1 MGNIHERTLKIESL
15 VNQINMIL
23 SDVRLGDE
31 DRREL
36 VDHLVN
42 LIFTLAPVEQAFH
55 DAWVAIHGKQES
67 VIVKRE
73 SIPRRKVMRFK
84 TFNENRRRLAS

>member
-36 VDHLVN
+36 VDHVVN
-42 LIFTLAPVEQAFH
+42 LIFTLGPVEQAFH
-55 DAWVAIHGKQES
+55 DAWVEIHGKQES
-67 VIVKRE
+67 VMKRE